1 MSRGDDRQPAR
12 TVLMTAI
19 PAELAQPSAARA
31 DLGYVAYGRATW
43 QWWCQRN
50 GVRFVV
56 LDRPVDEP
64 ALAGASPLLHR
75 WRAAQRLLAAGPA
88 GGQVAVVDADTMI
101 RWDAPDFFAL
111 ADGSLAAVPDPG
123 WSWVHRSIGAYQRFF
138 PGVRL
143 DWWEYFNAGLV
154 VVSPKQV
161 PVLDALVDFYHRH
174 RAELAALQQDAGIDQ
189 TLLNFLVRQR
199 GEPVRFLP
207 PPFNLTH
214 CMPISLYMLPK
225 RGSAGAVKQRQR
237 LLDEILAVPGT
248 FDFIDHSYV
257 WHFNG
262 PKSARTEFMRRTWQ
276 AVRASYPGAGELD

>member
-1 MSRGDDRQPAR
+1 
-12 TVLMTAI
+12 MTAI
-19 PAELAQPSAARA
+19 PAQVAQPSAAPA
-31 DLGYVAYGRATW
+31 DLRYVDYGRATW
-43 QWWCQRN
+43 QWWCRRT
-50 GVRFVV
+50 GVEFVL

-75 WRAAQRLLAAGPA
+75 WRAAQLLLAMGPA
-88 GGQVAVVDADTMI
+88 DRQVAVVDADTMI

-111 ADGSLAAVPDPG
+111 AGEGIAAVSDPG
-123 WSWVHRSIGAYQRFF
+123 RDWIHRSIGAYQRFF
-138 PGVRL
+138 PDVRL

-154 VVSPKQV
+154 VVSPRQV
-161 PVLDALVDFYHRH
+161 PLLAALVDFYDRH
-174 RAELAALQQDAGIDQ
+174 RAELAAVQQQDAGIDQ
-189 TLLNFLVRQR
+189 TVLNFLVRQR

-214 CMPISLYMLPK
+214 CMPISLYLLP
-225 RGSAGAVKQRQR
+225 RRSTPGERYQQ

-262 PKSARTEFMRRTWQ
+262 SKVARTEFMRRTWH
-276 AVRASYPGAGELD
+276 AIRANYPDAPQLD